1 MKGFVLT
8 CNKKTMKSF
17 TRSRLKSFTYAFEG
31 LVCLLRSEKNMWI
44 HLAATIIVILAGIY
58 KHITSSDWCFIIIAI
73 GLVWISEAFNTA
85 MERLCNVV
93 TKDLHPII
101 KQVKDISA
109 AAVLIAAIIAILI
122 GSFVFGS

>member
-1 MKGFVLT
+1 
-8 CNKKTMKSF
+8 MKSF

-44 HLAATIIVILAGIY
+44 HLAATIIVIFAGIY
-58 KHITSSDWCFIIIAI
+58 KNITNTDWCFIVVAI

-93 TKDLHPII
+93 TKDLHPVI

-109 AAVLIAAIIAILI
+109 AAVLISAVIAILI
-122 GSFVFGS
+122 GSFVFGR

>member
-1 MKGFVLT
+1 
-8 CNKKTMKSF
+8 MKSF
-17 TRSRLKSFTYAFEG
+17 TRSRFKSFTYAFEG
-31 LVCLLRSEKNMWI
+31 LVGLLRSEKNMWI

-58 KHITSSDWCFIIIAI
+58 KDITSVDWCFITIAI

-93 TKDLHPII
+93 TKDLHPVI

-109 AAVLIAAIIAILI
+109 AAVLISAVIAILI

>member
-1 MKGFVLT
+1 
-8 CNKKTMKSF
+8 MKSF
-17 TRSRLKSFTYAFEG
+17 TRSRFKSFAYAFEG
-31 LVCLLRSEKNMWI
+31 LVNLLRSEKNMWI
-44 HLAATIIVILAGIY
+44 HFVATIIVIVAGFY
-58 KHITSSDWCFIIIAI
+58 KNISPGDWCFITIAI

-93 TKDLHPII
+93 TKDLHPVI

-109 AAVLIAAIIAILI
+109 AAVLISAIVAIVI

>member
-1 MKGFVLT
+1 
-8 CNKKTMKSF
+8 MKSF

-31 LVCLLRSEKNMWI
+31 LVSLLRSEKNMWI
-44 HLAATIIVILAGIY
+44 HVAATIIVILAGIY
-58 KHITSSDWCFIIIAI
+58 KNITSSDWCFIIIAI

-109 AAVLIAAIIAILI
+109 AAVLISTIIAILI
-122 GSFVFGS
+122 GSFVFGY